1 MKQNKEY
8 IQLIYTNK
16 TFAMDCH
23 TGITSL
29 ANTIK
34 KWHNGSDFYSSYI
47 HKLYNDKQEII
58 AELFFNTL
66 KPYKN
71 MLIILH

>member
-47 HKLYNDKQEII
+47 HKLYNDKSFLTG
-58 AELFFNTL
+58 ELFVSILN
-66 KPYKN
+66 PY
-71 MLIILH
+71 